1 MVRSRKIPWL
11 GEAYLGV
18 RVRPDP
24 ADQLVECFFE
34 HGEAAS
40 IYRTTTTTTTTST
53 ATPSAGEMVLALD
66 DLTRLFQIGLIPSC
80 HFVHSCQGIY
90 PV

>member
-40 IYRTTTTTTTTST
+40 IYRTTTTTTTTTST
-53 ATPSAGEMVLALD
+53 ATPSGWGDGFGSE
-66 DLTRLFQIGLIPSC
+66 
-80 HFVHSCQGIY
+80 
-90 PV
+90 